1 MPRVA
6 KRGGL
11 RVKGCPILTGASS
24 PPKKRREDMMEP
36 IQLTRSEEPPTSSWK
51 ATKKIPKVFSIP
63 ITRTLT

>member
-1 MPRVA
+1 
-6 KRGGL
+6 
-11 RVKGCPILTGASS
+11 
-24 PPKKRREDMMEP
+24 MEP